1 MRTDQK
7 QTMTRDDGAGGGDRW
22 LRMVFQNRAFGRL
35 AVWPVLVAAMLTA
48 CGDDGNGGGNED
60 TLLTGLSGVV
70 IFGAVIWFV
79 LRKVKSR
86 R

>member
-1 MRTDQK
+1 MKTDEK
-7 QTMTRDDGAGGGDRW
+7 QTMTLDDRAGRGDRSA
-22 LRMVFQNRAFGRL
+22 RMVFQNRAIGLL
-35 AVWPVLVAAMLTA
+35 AVWPVLAVAMLTA

>member
-1 MRTDQK
+1 MKSR
-7 QTMTRDDGAGGGDRW
+7 GRW
-22 LRMVFQNRAFGRL
+22 TKGPVAATARSVWWFKNRAIGL
-35 AVWPVLVAAMLTA
+35 VAVWSVLAAAMLTA

-60 TLLTGLSGVV
+60 TLLTGLSGVI

>member
-1 MRTDQK
+1 MKTDEK
-7 QTMTRDDGAGGGDRW
+7 QTMTQDDRAGGGDRW
-22 LRMVFQNRAFGRL
+22 LRMVFENRAFGR

-70 IFGAVIWFV
+70 ILGAVIWFA
-79 LRKVKSR
+79 LRKLKSR
-86 R
+86 S

>member
-1 MRTDQK
+1 METDEKQRTLDE
-7 QTMTRDDGAGGGDRW
+7 GAGRGDRSV
-22 LRMVFQNRAFGRL
+22 RMVVQNRAIGLL
-35 AVWPVLVAAMLTA
+35 AVWSVLAAAMLTA

-60 TLLTGLSGVV
+60 TLLTGLSGVI

-79 LRKVKSR
+79 LRKVKGR